1 VRCLAYYILTGLSQG
16 DLFINDYSGVVLR
29 EIAFDAGVI
38 YGINSVLFPP
48 GEGADCDRATTL
60 ATWVSNVCI
69 TACDFPFNT
78 VHKINVCLVDQLFSI
93 L

>member
-1 VRCLAYYILTGLSQG
+1 
-16 DLFINDYSGVVLR
+16 LFINDGSGVVLR

-60 ATWVSNVCI
+60 AAWVSNVCI
-69 TACDFPFNT
+69 TACDFLFNT
-78 VHKINVCLVDQLFSI
+78 VRVYKINGYLVDQLFSI